1 MNLEKIKL
9 KEKIAYG
16 FGDAASSM
24 FWKIFSMYL
33 LFFYTDVFGLTAAAV
48 GTMFLVTKVW
58 DSLFDPLVGIYSD
71 RVETRWGKF
80 RPFLLWVAVPFA
92 VIGVF
97 TFYTPNFSY
106 NGRLIYAYIT
116 YSLMMM
122 VYSLINVPYAS
133 LLGVISADGKV
144 RTTLASYRMVFAFCG
159 SLFALWLIEPLVK
172 YFGDGTLT
180 SPQGW
185 FYTIMVFGVITTL
198 LFWGCFAGTRER
210 VKPIREEQ
218 SPLKEDLKD
227 LLSNKPWWI
236 LLGAGVATLLFN
248 TIRDGGA
255 IYYFKYFLSKADHET
270 FAIFGM
276 GTGMS
281 YLTIY
286 LVLGQAANIIGVVLA
301 TPLANKVGKKNTF
314 FGAMLLAAILS
325 LAFYFLTKNEMT
337 LILIFQ
343 FVIGICAGCIFPLL
357 WSMYADTADYSEW
370 KQGRRATGL
379 IFSASSMSQ
388 KLGWAFGGAA
398 TGWLLAYFGF
408 KANIPQSES
417 AQWGIR
423 LMLSVLPAIGAGI
436 SMLFI
441 SIYPLSEEKLKN
453 ISKELNERRLVEKDH
468 TTSKKQ
474 FI

>member
-1 MNLEKIKL
+1 MNNEKINI
-9 KEKIAYG
+9 KEKVAYG

-33 LFFYTDVFGLTAAAV
+33 LFFYTDVFGLTAVAV

-58 DSLFDPLVGIYSD
+58 DSFFDPFVGIYSD
-71 RVETRWGKF
+71 RIDTKWGKF

-92 VIGVF
+92 IIGVL
-97 TFYTPNFSY
+97 TFYTPDFAH
-106 NGRLIYAYIT
+106 NGKLIYAYIT

-133 LLGVISADGKV
+133 LLGVMSSDGKE
-144 RTTLASYRMVFAFCG
+144 RTTLASYRMVFAFAG
-159 SLFALWLIEPLVK
+159 SLIALWMIEPLVK

-180 SPQGW
+180 SSQGW
-185 FYTIMVFGVITTL
+185 FYTIVVFGVMTTL
-198 LFWGCFAGTRER
+198 LFWGCFAGTKER
-210 VKPIREEQ
+210 IKPIKKDQ
-218 SPLKEDLKD
+218 STLKEDLND
-227 LLSNKPWWI
+227 LWKNKPWWI

-255 IYYFKYFLSKADHET
+255 IYYFKYYLEKTDHET
-270 FAIFGM
+270 FSLFGM

-286 LVLGQAANIIGVVLA
+286 LVLGQAANIVGVVLA
-301 TPLANKVGKKNTF
+301 TPLANKFGKKKTF
-314 FGAMLLAAILS
+314 FAAMLSAAVLS
-325 LAFYFLTKNEMT
+325 IIFYFLTKDNIMM
-337 LILIFQ
+337 ILLLQ
-343 FVIGICAGCIFPLL
+343 FFISICAGCIFPLL

-379 IFSASSMSQ
+379 VFSASSMSQ

-408 KANIPQSES
+408 QANVVQTEN
-417 AQWGIR
+417 AQTGIR
-423 LMLSVLPAIGAGI
+423 LMLSILPAAGAII

-441 SIYPLSEEKLKN
+441 FVYPLTEEKLSAITEELKQKR
-453 ISKELNERRLVEKDH
+453 KEN
-468 TTSKKQ
+468 
-474 FI
+474 

>member
-1 MNLEKIKL
+1 MNSVKINI
-9 KEKIAYG
+9 KEKVAYG

-33 LFFYTDVFGLTAAAV
+33 LFFYTDVFGLAAAAV

-58 DSLFDPLVGIYSD
+58 DSFFDPFVGIYSD
-71 RVETRWGKF
+71 RIDTKWGKF

-92 VIGVF
+92 IIGVL
-97 TFYTPNFSY
+97 TFYTPNFAHD
-106 NGRLIYAYIT
+106 GKLIYAYIT

-133 LLGVISADGKV
+133 LLGVMSSNGKE
-144 RTTLASYRMVFAFCG
+144 RTTLASYRMVFAFAG
-159 SLFALWLIEPLVK
+159 SLVALWLIEPLVK

-180 SPQGW
+180 SSQGW
-185 FYTIMVFGVITTL
+185 FFTIMVFGTITTF
-198 LFWGCFAGTRER
+198 LFWGCFAWTKER
-210 VKPIREEQ
+210 VKPIKQDQ
-218 SPLKEDLKD
+218 STLKEDLND
-227 LLSNKPWWI
+227 LWKNKPWWI

-255 IYYFKYFLSKADHET
+255 IYYFKYYLEKTDQESFSL
-270 FAIFGM
+270 FGM

-281 YLTIY
+281 YLTVY
-286 LVLGQAANIIGVVLA
+286 LVLGQAANIVGVILA
-301 TPLANKVGKKNTF
+301 TPLANKFGKKKTF

-325 LAFYFLTKNEMT
+325 IVFYFLTKGNM
-337 LILIFQ
+337 LMILGLQ
-343 FVIGICAGCIFPLL
+343 FFISICAGCIFPLL

-379 IFSASSMSQ
+379 VFSASSMSQ
-388 KLGWAFGGAA
+388 KLGWALGGAA

-408 KANIPQSES
+408 QANVVQTEN
-417 AQWGIR
+417 AQTGIR
-423 LMLSVLPAIGAGI
+423 LMLSILPAIGAII

-441 SIYPLSEEKLKN
+441 FAYPLTEEKLKD
-453 ISKELNERRLVEKDH
+453 ITGELAKRREINQNKQQSEGKD
-468 TTSKKQ
+468 
-474 FI
+474 